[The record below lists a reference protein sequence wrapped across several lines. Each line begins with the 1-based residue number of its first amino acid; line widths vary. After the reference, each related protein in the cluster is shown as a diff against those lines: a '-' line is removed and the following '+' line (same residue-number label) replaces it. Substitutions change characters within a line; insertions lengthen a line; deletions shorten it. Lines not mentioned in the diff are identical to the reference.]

1 VSAAATRAEVATVV
15 PTTRVWWATGGC
27 HSQTMDVLVMGATGN
42 VGGALV
48 ELLRARHVRVH
59 AITREPR
66 AWPDDVQG
74 VVGDANDPASL
85 AGAAAGKDGAFLMSG
100 YAAEAQL
107 LADLGAGHVALLS
120 SSSVPLADGGNA
132 MAAYHRDSEEAVKA
146 SDAGWTIVRPCS
158 MQSNVTRWKDQLD
171 AGEVIRA
178 PFGDVA
184 VAMTD
189 PADVAAVLATA
200 LTETGHAGQ
209 TYRVSGPEALTP
221 ADQVAIVA
229 RVLERRLRFEAI
241 TDAEARATLP
251 AQLGQAYADAQFDIF
266 RDHPQ
271 YESDI
276 QPTVEQVL
284 GRPPGRLSDWL
295 ERNRARL
302 L

>member
-1 VSAAATRAEVATVV
+1 
-15 PTTRVWWATGGC
+15 
-27 HSQTMDVLVMGATGN
+27 MDVLVMGATGN

-48 ELLRARHVRVH
+48 ELLRARNVRVH
-59 AITREPR
+59 AITRQAR
-66 AWPDDVQG
+66 TWPDGVQG

-85 AGAAAGKDGAFLMSG
+85 AGAAAGMDGAFLMSG
-100 YAAEAQL
+100 YAAEGQL
-107 LADLGAGHVALLS
+107 LSDLGAGHAALLS
-120 SSSVPLADGGNA
+120 SSSVPLADSGNA

-146 SDAGWTIVRPCS
+146 SGALWTIVRPCS

-171 AGEVIRA
+171 VGEVIRA

-184 VAMTD
+184 VAMT
-189 PADVAAVLATA
+189 AAVLATA
-200 LTETGHAGQ
+200 LTEAGHAGE

-229 RVLERRLRFEAI
+229 EVLGRELRFEAVP
-241 TDAEARATLP
+241 DDDARATLP

-271 YESDI
+271 YESEI

-284 GRPPGRLSDWL
+284 GRPPGSLRGWV

-302 L
+302 V

>member
-1 VSAAATRAEVATVV
+1 ME
-15 PTTRVWWATGGC
+15 
-27 HSQTMDVLVMGATGN
+27 VLVMGATGN

-48 ELLRARHVRVH
+48 EFLRTRDVRVH
-59 AITREPR
+59 AISRETRT
-66 AWPDDVQG
+66 WPDGVRG

-85 AGAAAGKDGAFLMSG
+85 AGAAAGMDGAFLMSG

-107 LADLGAGHVALLS
+107 LADLGAGHAALLS
-120 SSSVPLADGGNA
+120 SSSVPLAERGNA

-146 SDAGWTIVRPCS
+146 SGAAWTIVRPCS

-171 AGEVIRA
+171 TGDVIRA

-200 LTETGHAGQ
+200 LTEAGHAGE

-241 TDAEARATLP
+241 SDAEARATLP

-266 RDHPQ
+266 REHPQ
-271 YESDI
+271 YESEI

-284 GRPPGRLSDWL
+284 GRPPGRLRGWL

>member
-1 VSAAATRAEVATVV
+1 
-15 PTTRVWWATGGC
+15 
-27 HSQTMDVLVMGATGN
+27 
-42 VGGALV
+42 
-48 ELLRARHVRVH
+48 
-59 AITREPR
+59 
-66 AWPDDVQG
+66 
-74 VVGDANDPASL
+74 
-85 AGAAAGKDGAFLMSG
+85 
-100 YAAEAQL
+100 
-107 LADLGAGHVALLS
+107 
-120 SSSVPLADGGNA
+120 

-146 SDAGWTIVRPCS
+146 SGALWTIVRPCS

-200 LTETGHAGQ
+200 LTEAGHAGE

-229 RVLERRLRFEAI
+229 EVLGRKLRFEAVP
-241 TDAEARATLP
+241 DDEARATLP
-251 AQLGQAYADAQFDIF
+251 AQVGQAYADAQFDIF

-271 YESDI
+271 YESEI

-284 GRPPGRLSDWL
+284 GRPPGGLRGWV
-295 ERNRARL
+295 ERNRTRL

>member
-1 VSAAATRAEVATVV
+1 
-15 PTTRVWWATGGC
+15 
-27 HSQTMDVLVMGATGN
+27 
-42 VGGALV
+42 
-48 ELLRARHVRVH
+48 
-59 AITREPR
+59 
-66 AWPDDVQG
+66 
-74 VVGDANDPASL
+74 
-85 AGAAAGKDGAFLMSG
+85 MSG
-100 YAAEAQL
+100 YPSEVQL
-107 LADLGAGHVALLS
+107 LADLGVGHAALLS

-146 SDAGWTIVRPCS
+146 SDAAWTIVRPCS

-200 LTETGHAGQ
+200 LTEPEHAGQ
-209 TYRVSGPEALTP
+209 TYRGPEALTP

-229 RVLERRLRFEAI
+229 EVLRRKLRFEPVP
-241 TDAEARATLP
+241 DDEARVTLL

-271 YESDI
+271 YESEI

-284 GRPPGRLSDWL
+284 GRPPGRLRDWL
-295 ERNRARL
+295 ERNRARFL
-302 L
+302 

>member
-1 VSAAATRAEVATVV
+1 
-15 PTTRVWWATGGC
+15 
-27 HSQTMDVLVMGATGN
+27 MDVLVMGATGN

-48 ELLRARHVRVH
+48 ELLRARQVRVH

-66 AWPDDVQG
+66 TWPDDVQG

-85 AGAAAGKDGAFLMSG
+85 AGAAAGMDGAFLMSG
-100 YAAEAQL
+100 YAAEDQL
-107 LADLGAGHVALLS
+107 LEDLGTGHVALLS
-120 SSSVPLADGGNA
+120 SSSVPLANGGNA
-132 MAAYHRDSEEAVKA
+132 MAAYHGESEKAVRTSHA
-146 SDAGWTIVRPCS
+146 AWTIVRPCS
-158 MQSNVTRWKDQLD
+158 LQSNVTRWKDQLD
-171 AGEVIRA
+171 AGDVVRA

-200 LTETGHAGQ
+200 LSETGHAGQ

-229 RVLERRLRFEAI
+229 EVLERKLRFEAVP
-241 TDAEARATLP
+241 DDEAHVTLP

-271 YESDI
+271 YESEI

-284 GRPPGRLSDWL
+284 GRQPGPLRGWL

>member
-1 VSAAATRAEVATVV
+1 ME
-15 PTTRVWWATGGC
+15 
-27 HSQTMDVLVMGATGN
+27 VLVMGATGN
-42 VGGALV
+42 VGGALIEV
-48 ELLRARHVRVH
+48 LRARHVRVH
-59 AITREPR
+59 AISRKAQT
-66 AWPDDVQG
+66 WPEGVEG

-85 AGAAAGKDGAFLMSG
+85 AGAAAGMDGAFLMSG
-100 YAAEAQL
+100 YAAEGQL
-107 LADLGAGHVALLS
+107 LADLGAGHAALLS
-120 SSSVPLADGGNA
+120 SSSVPLADAGNA
-132 MAAYHRDSEEAVKA
+132 MAAYHRDSEQAVTA
-146 SDAGWTIVRPCS
+146 SDAAWTIVRPCS

-200 LTETGHAGQ
+200 LTESEHAGQ

-221 ADQVAIVA
+221 AEQVAIIA
-229 RVLERRLRFEAI
+229 EALKRKLRFEAVP
-241 TDAEARATLP
+241 DDEARTTLP

-266 RDHPQ
+266 RGHPH
-271 YESDI
+271 YESEI

-284 GRPPGRLSDWL
+284 GRPPGRLRDWL

>member
-1 VSAAATRAEVATVV
+1 
-15 PTTRVWWATGGC
+15 
-27 HSQTMDVLVMGATGN
+27 MDVLVMGATGN

-59 AITREPR
+59 AISREAR
-66 AWPDDVQG
+66 TWPDGVRG

-85 AGAAAGKDGAFLMSG
+85 AGAAAGMDGAFMMSG

-107 LADLGAGHVALLS
+107 LADLGTGHAALLS
-120 SSSVPLADGGNA
+120 ASSVPLAEGGNA
-132 MAAYHRDSEEAVKA
+132 MAVYHRDSEEAVKA
-146 SDAGWTIVRPCS
+146 SHAAWTIVRPCS
-158 MQSNVTRWKDQLD
+158 LQSNVTRWKDQLD

-184 VAMTD
+184 VAMID
-189 PADVAAVLATA
+189 PADVAAVLATS
-200 LTETGHAGQ
+200 LIEPGHAGK

-229 RVLERRLRFEAI
+229 EVLERALRFEAVP
-241 TDAEARATLP
+241 DEDARATLP
-251 AQLGQAYADAQFDIF
+251 TQMGQAYADAQFDIF
-266 RDHPQ
+266 RGHPH

-276 QPTVEQVL
+276 QRTIEQVL
-284 GRPPGRLSDWL
+284 GRPPGRLRGWL

>member
-1 VSAAATRAEVATVV
+1 
-15 PTTRVWWATGGC
+15 
-27 HSQTMDVLVMGATGN
+27 MDVLVMGATGN

-48 ELLRARHVRVH
+48 ELLCAREVQVH
-59 AITREPR
+59 AISREPR
-66 AWPDDVQG
+66 AWLEGVQG

-85 AGAAAGKDGAFLMSG
+85 AGAAAGMDGAFLMSG
-100 YAAEAQL
+100 YASETQL
-107 LADLGAGHVALLS
+107 LADLGAGQVALLS
-120 SSSVPLADGGNA
+120 SSSVPLADRGNA

-146 SDAGWTIVRPCS
+146 SDAAWTIVRPCS

-171 AGEVIRA
+171 SGEVIRA
-178 PFGDVA
+178 PFADVA

-189 PADVAAVLATA
+189 PADVAAVLAAA
-200 LTETGHAGQ
+200 LTEAEHAGQ

-221 ADQVAIVA
+221 ADQVAIIA
-229 RVLERRLRFEAI
+229 EVLKRKLRFEAVR
-241 TDAEARATLP
+241 DDEARAMLP

-271 YESDI
+271 YESEI
-276 QPTVEQVL
+276 QPTVEHVL
-284 GRPPGRLSDWL
+284 GRPPGRLRDWL

>member
-1 VSAAATRAEVATVV
+1 
-15 PTTRVWWATGGC
+15 
-27 HSQTMDVLVMGATGN
+27 MDVLVMGGTGN

-48 ELLRARHVRVH
+48 QLLRARDVRVR
-59 AITREPR
+59 AITRAAR
-66 AWPDDVQG
+66 AWPDGVRG

-85 AGAAAGKDGAFLMSG
+85 AGAAAGMDAVFLMSG

-146 SDAGWTIVRPCS
+146 SGAAWTIVRPCS

-184 VAMTD
+184 MAMID

-200 LTETGHAGQ
+200 LTEAGHAGK

-221 ADQVAIVA
+221 ADQVAIIA
-229 RVLERRLRFEAI
+229 KALGRTLRFEAVP
-241 TDAEARATLP
+241 DDEARATLP
-251 AQLGQAYADAQFDIF
+251 AQVGQAYADAQFDIF
-266 RDHPQ
+266 REHPE
-271 YESDI
+271 YESEI

-284 GRPPGRLSDWL
+284 GRPPGRLRGWL
-295 ERNRARL
+295 ERNRTRL
-302 L
+302 I

>member
-1 VSAAATRAEVATVV
+1 ME
-15 PTTRVWWATGGC
+15 
-27 HSQTMDVLVMGATGN
+27 VLVMGATGN

-48 ELLRARHVRVH
+48 ELLRARNVRVH
-59 AITREPR
+59 AITREAR
-66 AWPDDVQG
+66 TWPEGVRG

-85 AGAAAGKDGAFLMSG
+85 AGAAAGMDGAFLMSG
-100 YAAEAQL
+100 YPAEAQL
-107 LADLGAGHVALLS
+107 LADLGAGHAVLLS
-120 SSSVPLADGGNA
+120 SSSVPLADSGNA

-146 SDAGWTIVRPCS
+146 SDAAWTIVRPCS

-184 VAMTD
+184 VAMID

-200 LTETGHAGQ
+200 LTEGGHAGE

-229 RVLERRLRFEAI
+229 EVLERELRFEAVP
-241 TDAEARATLP
+241 DDEARATLP
-251 AQLGQAYADAQFDIF
+251 AQLGQAYAEAQFDIF
-266 RDHPQ
+266 RGHPQ
-271 YESDI
+271 YESEI

-284 GRPPGRLSDWL
+284 GRPPGRLRGWL
-295 ERNRARL
+295 ERNRGRFL
-302 L
+302 

>member
-1 VSAAATRAEVATVV
+1 
-15 PTTRVWWATGGC
+15 
-27 HSQTMDVLVMGATGN
+27 MDVLVMGATGN

-59 AITREPR
+59 AISREAR
-66 AWPDDVQG
+66 TWPDGVRG

-85 AGAAAGKDGAFLMSG
+85 AGAAAGMDGAFMMSG

-107 LADLGAGHVALLS
+107 LADLGAGHAALLS
-120 SSSVPLADGGNA
+120 ASSVPLDEGGNA
-132 MAAYHRDSEEAVKA
+132 MAVYHRDSEEAVKA
-146 SDAGWTIVRPCS
+146 SHAAWTIVRPCS
-158 MQSNVTRWKDQLD
+158 LQSNVARWKDQLH

-184 VAMTD
+184 VAMID
-189 PADVAAVLATA
+189 PADVAAVLATS
-200 LTETGHAGQ
+200 LTEPGHAGK

-229 RVLERRLRFEAI
+229 EVLGRALRFEAI
-241 TDAEARATLP
+241 PDEDARATLP
-251 AQLGQAYADAQFDIF
+251 TQMGQAYADAQFDIF
-266 RDHPQ
+266 RGHPH

-276 QPTVEQVL
+276 QPTIEQVL
-284 GRPPGRLSDWL
+284 GRPPGRLRGWL

>member
-1 VSAAATRAEVATVV
+1 MTSIRSLGNLESGSLADA
-15 PTTRVWWATGGC
+15 W
-27 HSQTMDVLVMGATGN
+27 HSQTVDVLVMGATGN

-59 AITREPR
+59 AISREPR
-66 AWPDDVQG
+66 TWPDDVQG

-85 AGAAAGKDGAFLMSG
+85 AGAAAGMDGAFLMSG
-100 YAAEAQL
+100 YPAQTQL
-107 LADLGAGHVALLS
+107 LEDLGAGHVALLS
-120 SSSVPLADGGNA
+120 SSSAPLASGGNA
-132 MAAYHRDSEEAVKA
+132 MAAYHSESEEVVTA
-146 SDAGWTIVRPCS
+146 SGAAWTIVRPCS
-158 MQSNVTRWKDQLD
+158 MQSNVTRWKDQLH
-171 AGEVIRA
+171 AGDLIRA

-184 VAMTD
+184 VAMID

-209 TYRVSGPEALTP
+209 TYRVSGPETLTP

-229 RVLERRLRFEAI
+229 EALERKLYFEAVP
-241 TDAEARATLP
+241 DDEARVTLP

-271 YESDI
+271 YESEI
-276 QPTVEQVL
+276 QPTVERVL
-284 GRPPGRLSDWL
+284 GRPPGRLCDWL
-295 ERNRARL
+295 ERNHARL

>member
-1 VSAAATRAEVATVV
+1 
-15 PTTRVWWATGGC
+15 
-27 HSQTMDVLVMGATGN
+27 MDVLVMGATGN

-48 ELLRARHVRVH
+48 ELLRARNVRVH
-59 AITREPR
+59 AITREAR
-66 AWPDDVQG
+66 AWPDGVRG

-85 AGAAAGKDGAFLMSG
+85 AAAAAGMDGAFLMSG

-120 SSSVPLADGGNA
+120 ASSVPLADGGNA

-146 SDAGWTIVRPCS
+146 SAAAWTIVRPCS
-158 MQSNVTRWKDQLD
+158 MQSNVTRWKDQFD

-184 VAMTD
+184 VAMID
-189 PADVAAVLATA
+189 PADVAAVIAA
-200 LTETGHAGQ
+200 AFTEVGHVGE

-221 ADQVAIVA
+221 ADQVAAVA
-229 RVLERRLRFEAI
+229 RVLERWLRFE
-241 TDAEARATLP
+241 TVSDDEARATLP
-251 AQLGQAYADAQFDIF
+251 AQVGQAYADAQFDIF
-266 RDHPQ
+266 RGHPQ
-271 YESDI
+271 YESEI
-276 QPTVEQVL
+276 QPTVEQIL
-284 GRPPGRLSDWL
+284 GRPPGRLRGWL